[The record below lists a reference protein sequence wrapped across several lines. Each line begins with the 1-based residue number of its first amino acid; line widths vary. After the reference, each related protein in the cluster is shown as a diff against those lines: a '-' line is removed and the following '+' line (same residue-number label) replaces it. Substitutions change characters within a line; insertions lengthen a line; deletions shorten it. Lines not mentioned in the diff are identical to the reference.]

1 MLLRAEKGSAFMS
14 KSNNN
19 QPSYQD
25 KKNGN
30 PTNSNNMPD
39 FSNKKNNGNPT
50 NSNMP
55 DFSNKK
61 SNN

>member
-1 MLLRAEKGSAFMS
+1 MLLRAEKGSDFMS
-14 KSNNN
+14 TSNNN

-25 KKNGN
+25 KKKGN
-30 PTNSNNMPD
+30 PKNSNNLPD

-61 SNN
+61 SNH